1 MKHNF
6 DINQTLLCL
15 TRDDPNVD
23 HSKQVETFVESGFN
37 FIQLR
42 SKSLGSKDLLNQAKR
57 SVEIAKAYGCTLIIN
72 DYYELAQEVD
82 ADGVHLGWDDAS
94 ISVARSFLNPDK
106 IIGKTVHSLEQATE
120 TLLDCPDYIGVGP
133 YRKSSTKEEL
143 SPTLSDHE
151 FAQIFE
157 LLLPIPVY
165 LIGGLKSDDHALIE
179 KFGIQGIAICSE
191 LFSGD
196 SLSGHTQK
204 IFDRFHSFQ
213 SISV

>member
-6 DINQTLLCL
+6 FTKQTLLCL
-15 TRDDPNVD
+15 TRDDRKID
-23 HSKQVETFVESGFN
+23 HSKQVETFIEAGFK

-42 SKSLGSKDLLNQAKR
+42 SKTLELKDLLIQAKR
-57 SVEIAKAYGCTLIIN
+57 SAEIAKAYGCTLIIN
-72 DYYELAQEVD
+72 DYYELAEEVN

-94 ISVARSFLNPDK
+94 ISVARNFLNPDK

-133 YRKSSTKEEL
+133 YRKSLTKEEL
-143 SPTLSDHE
+143 SPTLSDHQ
-151 FAQIFE
+151 FAQIVQV
-157 LLLPIPVY
+157 LLPIPVY
-165 LIGGLKSDDHALIE
+165 LIGGLKTDDHALIE

-196 SLSGHTQK
+196 SLSEHTQK
-204 IFDRFHSFQ
+204 IFDRFNSFQ
-213 SISV
+213 SVSV